1 MVRRRRL
8 NIATLLGADPSLSAQ
23 TDGSIPTGYPL
34 PKLTTTAGELD
45 LLDSDTTVPVI
56 MGLIRSTLPDGQTI
70 QDAELL
76 AALGF
81 TEAAKSIGPSKVQA
95 SYLIMIASS
104 LWTFHAIATCPEKT
118 HVAWLTTPKHA
129 QVYVSLQAQ
138 IQAQTAVSSAS
149 AAPDYASLATL
160 LDTGLKRRLQAPTL
174 SKTSKGTTQPPPAD
188 WHADVELSTLPSWS
202 EAVKGN
208 RAVTQAYLE
217 TVRTFSDTSLQA
229 ALASSQSHAND
240 RRQTLAMSSQ
250 GASGLKVNLTAAV
263 APIKSAAELREAI
276 NYLGKAF
283 QPLSTQLSI
292 ALRIDFSEVLERVI
306 KTYNLI
312 TAVVYGN
319 MVLLNMMNY
328 LRTKLQAWHARR
340 GNSEAP
346 ESYLYSEIT
355 FALDDSLLS
364 TAKTDAVS
372 FRLPRDRR
380 ERDGDSDRDRD
391 RKPRERHANQAQ
403 ARDLTRSQ
411 EQTGTVKTESHAP
424 HVLERQ
430 TKIPAT
436 RSATPTLNA
445 ANVSCST
452 QQQADAPSCTR
463 RMTRAHKQAHRNL
476 ASNSKAAKRKRRSA
490 SREQSVHDTDQEE
503 LDE

>member
-1 MVRRRRL
+1 
-8 NIATLLGADPSLSAQ
+8 
-23 TDGSIPTGYPL
+23 
-34 PKLTTTAGELD
+34 
-45 LLDSDTTVPVI
+45 
-56 MGLIRSTLPDGQTI
+56 
-70 QDAELL
+70 
-76 AALGF
+76 
-81 TEAAKSIGPSKVQA
+81 
-95 SYLIMIASS
+95 MIASS

-188 WHADVELSTLPSWS
+188 WHADAELSTLPSWS

-292 ALRIDFSEVLERVI
+292 SLRIDFSEVLERVI
-306 KTYNLI
+306 KSYNLI

-391 RKPRERHANQAQ
+391 RKPRDRTRKPGAGTRPHTQPGANGNGQNGVSRTARPRKTNEDSRNQICYAYSERRECQLFDAA
-403 ARDLTRSQ
+403 
-411 EQTGTVKTESHAP
+411 TGRCPFMHEEDDT
-424 HVLERQ
+424 
-430 TKIPAT
+430 
-436 RSATPTLNA
+436 
-445 ANVSCST
+445 ST
-452 QQQADAPSCTR
+452 Q
-463 RMTRAHKQAHRNL
+463 
-476 ASNSKAAKRKRRSA
+476 ASSPKPRLKIKAAKRKRRSA
-490 SREQSVHDTDQEE
+490 SREQSEHTDQEE